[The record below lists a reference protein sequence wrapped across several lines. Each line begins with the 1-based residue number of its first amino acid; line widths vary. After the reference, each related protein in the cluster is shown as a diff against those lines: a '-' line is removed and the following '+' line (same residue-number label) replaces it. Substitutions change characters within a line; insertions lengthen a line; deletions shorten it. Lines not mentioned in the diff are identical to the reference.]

1 MEIKYFGHYN
11 SNTGDYEGFYPTDI
25 YPNIS
30 EIPTPNIELTK
41 EEWREARSPKRFRV
55 IENTHTEVPYTSEEE
70 NIRGL
75 SAART
80 QRDSLLKETD
90 WVVLPHSPITGSKL
104 DEWVTY
110 RQALRDI
117 TTQAYPYTLPTK
129 PE

>member
-1 MEIKYFGHYN
+1 MEIRYFGHYN

-70 NIRGL
+70 NIRTL
-75 SAART
+75 SATRT
-80 QRDSLLKETD
+80 KRDNLLKETD